1 MSFFPACIFLM
12 NELERA
18 IGDIGMKMTIETG
31 SYRVDPSGN
40 QNRLNRVIF
49 IILVLFSV
57 LYLYFSLVF
66 KDQPQ
71 PLPEAWEIE
80 SSKQSPAVLFFWIEL
95 LFWIEVF
102 DLVPGIWWS
111 HFSSSAVAVPDAPII
126 AGITLAFTFP
136 IFL

>member
-1 MSFFPACIFLM
+1 M

-40 QNRLNRVIF
+40 QNRLNR
-49 IILVLFSV
+49 
-57 LYLYFSLVF
+57 
-66 KDQPQ
+66 DQPQ

-102 DLVPGIWWS
+102 DLVPGI
-111 HFSSSAVAVPDAPII
+111 
-126 AGITLAFTFP
+126 
-136 IFL
+136 

>member
-1 MSFFPACIFLM
+1 M

-102 DLVPGIWWS
+102 DLVPGI
-111 HFSSSAVAVPDAPII
+111 
-126 AGITLAFTFP
+126 
-136 IFL
+136 